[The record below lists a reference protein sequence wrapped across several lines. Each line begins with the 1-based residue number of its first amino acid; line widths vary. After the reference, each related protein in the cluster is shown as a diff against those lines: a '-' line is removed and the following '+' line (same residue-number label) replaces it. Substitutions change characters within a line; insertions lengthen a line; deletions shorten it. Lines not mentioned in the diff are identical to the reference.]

1 MRKHQFLG
9 QMKQKIKLIEAGKF
23 WKNQNLLEISFKV
36 KKMAIKF
43 LKIFSDKNIYLPWY
57 LFRHGG
63 I

>member
-43 LKIFSDKNIYLPWY
+43 
-57 LFRHGG
+57 
-63 I
+63 